1 MEKLRIGVIGAGAIS
16 RRGHLPVWKKI
27 PNVEVKAIVDLDGN
41 LAKSVKEEFQIK
53 DSFSN
58 YEKILSD
65 SNIDVVDICTPPS
78 THHGM
83 ILAALKAKKHILVEK
98 PMTLSLN
105 EAKEVYQAVK
115 KSGITLCVIYNY
127 RYFPVVAKVK
137 KRLNKGYLGRIVT
150 IHGSGLAQFPVSWTR
165 ATWPYHYGGTLY
177 DFGPHLIDLLLWL
190 NDSSPTK
197 VFASGGDITD
207 GNMGFINYA
216 LIQLEFED
224 KSLAACD
231 ISWITGTN
239 VLKIE
244 IHGTGGHIM
253 LDVKNN
259 WFSEFHGTFTPMDDL
274 REFKE
279 RIKSTVKGVLNRS
292 FFKGPLSLYQP
303 FLNDFVRSLKEGT
316 PPPVTVKE
324 GLTVDAVLEAAK
336 ISIKEKRVVELE
348 NFLEDI

>member
-16 RRGHLPVWKKI
+16 RRGHLPAWKKI
-27 PNVEVKAIVDLDGN
+27 LNCEVSAIADLDGS
-41 LAKSVKEEFQIK
+41 LVKRVKEEFQIK
-53 DSFSN
+53 DSFTD
-58 YEKILSD
+58 YEKILND
-65 SNIDVVDICTPPS
+65 SNINVVDICTPTP
-78 THHGM
+78 THHNI
-83 ILAALKAKKHILVEK
+83 ILAAAKAKKHILVEK

-115 KSGITLCVIYNY
+115 ESGVSLCVIYNY
-127 RYFPVVAKVK
+127 RYFPVVVKVK
-137 KRLNKGYLGRIVT
+137 ERLNKGYLGRIVS
-150 IHGSGLAQFPVSWTR
+150 IYGLGLARFPVSWTR

-190 NDSSPTK
+190 NKSSPTK
-197 VFASGGDITD
+197 VFASGGDITG

-216 LIQLEFED
+216 LIQIEFKD
-224 KSLAACD
+224 GSLVSCD

-239 VLKIE
+239 ILKVE
-244 IHGTGGHIM
+244 IHGTGGHIT

-259 WFSEFHGTFTPMDDL
+259 WFSEFHGTFTPIDDL

-279 RIKSTVKGVLNRS
+279 KIKSTVKGVFDRS
-292 FFKGPLSLYQP
+292 LFKGPLSLYQS
-303 FLNDFVRSLKEGT
+303 FLNDFARSLKEGA

-336 ISIKEKRVVELE
+336 ISIKEKQTIELKS
-348 NFLEDI
+348 FLEGV